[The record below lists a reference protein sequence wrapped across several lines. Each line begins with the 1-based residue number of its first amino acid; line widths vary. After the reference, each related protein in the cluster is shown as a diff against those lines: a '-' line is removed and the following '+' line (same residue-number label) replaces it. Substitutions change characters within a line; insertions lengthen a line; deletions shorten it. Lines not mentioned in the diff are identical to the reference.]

1 MTICEWESQWEFAV
15 RLRELKLVLHDYLE
29 GWDGVGGG
37 REAQEEEDMY
47 TYGWFL
53 LMNGRNQNSIIK
65 QLSFN

>member
-1 MTICEWESQWEFAV
+1 MIICERESQREFAV

-47 TYGWFL
+47 TYGRFL
-53 LMNGRNQNSIIK
+53 LVNGKNQHSIVK